1 MNNYH
6 LFLIRSDQVTQI
18 VAHLTA
24 GIVTLVLIFSVIAPR
39 GDDHAPEARAG
50 RVAEAAVILPE
61 GTGMIAAV
69 K

>member
-18 VAHLTA
+18 IAHLTA
-24 GIVTLVLIFSVIAPR
+24 GIVTLVLILGLVAPSGNHTSEPR
-39 GDDHAPEARAG
+39 PDRVTELAG
-50 RVAEAAVILPE
+50 TVPE
-61 GTGMIAAV
+61 GTEMIAAS